1 MLNNLVFK
9 RLQKIEEPIEKLNT
23 EQKLALSNFTNKLN
37 NNLYS
42 FEEISCLCGS
52 KNSLIIG
59 KKDRYALNVQTHL
72 CKDCG
77 MMWTSPRMSEDSLA
91 EFYECDY
98 RPIYVGEE
106 KAPEDF
112 FNEQIKHG
120 EYILNFIEIEKTKLK
135 NFKVFDVGCGAGG
148 ILMPFKKI
156 GCSTIGC
163 DLGSKYLEK
172 GRQEGLIL
180 EHGATSVLKKYDR
193 ADLVILS
200 HVLEHF
206 SNPLKNL
213 LEISEIINNS
223 GYLYIE
229 LPGILKIHQS
239 YQDTL
244 LFLQNAHLYHF
255 TLSTLTSL
263 MSKAGFR
270 LVKGD
275 EYIHA
280 LFQKDINLTP
290 AQSQNQFYKVILY
303 LYFVELERRFKIF
316 FAFLLIK
323 NEIIRIVKVLFGE
336 SLVNKLK
343 KYSKQKHIR
352 IS

>member
-1 MLNNLVFK
+1 MLNDLIFK
-9 RLQKIEEPIEKLNT
+9 RLQKIEKPIEKLNDY
-23 EQKLALSNFTNKLN
+23 QKLALDNFINKLN
-37 NNLYS
+37 NNFYS
-42 FEEISCLCGS
+42 FEEVSCLCGS
-52 KNSLIIG
+52 KNSSIVG
-59 KKDRYALNVQTHL
+59 KKDRYALDVQTHL

-77 MMWTSPRMSEDSLA
+77 MMWTSPRMSENSLT

-98 RPIYVGEE
+98 RSIYVGEE
-106 KAPEDF
+106 QAPEDF
-112 FNEQIKHG
+112 FNEQVKHG
-120 EYILNFIEIEKTKLK
+120 EYILNFIGIDKEKIR
-135 NFKVFDVGCGAGG
+135 NFNVFDIGCGAGG

-156 GCSTIGC
+156 GCSTVGC

-206 SNPLKNL
+206 SDPLKNL
-213 LEISEIINNS
+213 LEISEIINNC

-229 LPGILKIHQS
+229 LPGVLKIHKN

-255 TLSTLTSL
+255 TLTSLTAL

-280 LFQKDINLTP
+280 LFQKDTNVVST
-290 AQSQNQFYKVILY
+290 QHQNQFYQVILY
-303 LYFVELERRFKIF
+303 LYFVEFERIF
-316 FAFLLIK
+316 RVLFAFSWLKCKIK
-323 NEIIRIVKVLFGE
+323 NILKMLIGKT
-336 SLVNKLK
+336 LVNELK
-343 KYSKQKHIR
+343 KIVNKYKIL
-352 IS
+352 